1 MTYLVSAITWN
12 FFSVC
17 VCKLVYKSKSL
28 ILSKTARCGILNKIF
43 VKKKWKRKLIR
54 LFSRSFNPS
63 PATVTVSWLI
73 YGRLLYTVYS
83 IPSTCQRPPP
93 FTVQGLTSLAVQRPP
108 LPSLVQHC
116 FYFVIFSFKLL
127 FLRVIVP
134 PPRQN

>member
-43 VKKKWKRKLIR
+43 VKKKWKRKLIK
-54 LFSRSFNPS
+54 LYSRSFNP
-63 PATVTVSWLI
+63 PPRYRDHIVTNLWPFVI
-73 YGRLLYTVYS
+73 YSVQYTVHV
-83 IPSTCQRPPP
+83 STSPP
-93 FTVQGLTSLAVQRPP
+93 FTVQGLTSLAVQRSP